1 MKHAKRYAVAA
12 SMMAA
17 MATSSIATAMD
28 YSIYGSLRGGVYLL
42 DESAK
47 STVPIASPADAD
59 FAAVGG
65 DGTVVKRADFEPG
78 VAYNGLVQVG
88 PSSEPIEGEAPE
100 SQWDWGFDLPA
111 YSRIGIEGK
120 QDIGNGMT
128 SGFHWETEILGA
140 GDTGDGRL
148 ANVWVEGA
156 ASRLTVGQQE
166 NPYRNAAHWDQ
177 AWFLGG
183 NNRYG
188 DGGTRL
194 QGARLDGGTG
204 KFRFSVM
211 ATAEETNQ
219 GAVDIDIV
227 GEKLVG
233 RSPPLDQLRPDVS
246 SSVQTQNNVSFDEV
260 NETGIDSWMTTLH
273 YAVDHDYVD
282 AINMGYRSDYAGAT
296 AVGESYDNFVVSA
309 NGHYGAWEWYAGW
322 ERNSDN
328 AIAKRTTVARANLD
342 DLVESYDDLLD
353 EINDQRP
360 LPPGYKDTAIP
371 EFRAGAKALI
381 EADEARVADVTN
393 AYANAQDTKTLGL
406 FLAYN
411 LNEGSKV
418 YFELEDTANSGVD
431 VVGDNLDKTAALLGY
446 SLRLGRH
453 STFIAEYL
461 SLDYNSELEAD
472 SGALLGVFKVDF

>member
-88 PSSEPIEGEAPE
+88 PSSEPIEGEAPDA
-100 SQWDWGFDLPA
+100 QWDWGFDLPA

-156 ASRLTVGQQE
+156 AGRLTVGQQE

-219 GAVDIDIV
+219 GEVNIDIV
-227 GEKLVG
+227 GVQP
-233 RSPPLDQLRPDVS
+233 SFTHPPGTRGNEPA
-246 SSVQTQNNVSFDEV
+246 QNRVTFDEA

-273 YAVDHDYVD
+273 YTVDHDYVD

-328 AIAKRTTVARANLD
+328 AIAKREVVARAD
-342 DLVESYDDLLD
+342 VSLLTPG
-353 EINDQRP
+353 Q
-360 LPPGYKDTAIP
+360 LPPGLTEDAW
-371 EFRAGAKALI
+371 RANLAAAAA
-381 EADEARVADVTN
+381 ADESRVNDATD